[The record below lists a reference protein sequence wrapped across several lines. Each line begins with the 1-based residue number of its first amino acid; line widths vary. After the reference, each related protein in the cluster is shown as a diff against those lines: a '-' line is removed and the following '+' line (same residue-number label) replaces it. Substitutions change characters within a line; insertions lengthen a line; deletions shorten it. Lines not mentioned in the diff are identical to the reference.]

1 MKLKTK
7 ITFFTLITV
16 LTIFILAMGINT
28 LIFYGQA
35 KEFRDKE
42 IDSSIFFFLSEINNA
57 TSKTEI
63 VGQDIAQAGEII
75 YSIKSK
81 ENPKD
86 SLATILYEKMK
97 NFPSLVG
104 GGIWY
109 EPNLFGEKYLGPY
122 ASWKEKKIEV
132 TWEYSNETYDYFHQ
146 SWYTFALPEKW
157 NRTTPRTEPRY
168 RTAPYLDTLGNEKVI
183 FITLCTIMY
192 DQSKHIIGMSTIDW
206 TLQSVKTLLSK
217 LDITKSSFA
226 VLIDKESKKILF
238 HPEEN
243 YLLKDYRELPWLKN
257 KDFKEIK
264 KNIISTEE
272 KIQIN
277 NQAYTLYESESDA
290 NFILVVAVNEK
301 EAYAVIEGIIVRNT
315 ILTIVTLIVIGVMIS
330 YIVGKSVQPLM
341 SIIDVLRGITSGERS
356 LKERIKIKSRDEFGE
371 LANTYNRMADTIEHQ
386 NAKIIEY
393 TETLEEKVQSRTN
406 ELNKTLQEITK
417 LKMQQD
423 GDYFLTSLLLKPL
436 GVNRS
441 KSESVKIEFLVKQKK
456 EFEFKKNKNEIGGDL
471 CAADS
476 FTLGNRNYSVF
487 LNADAMGK
495 SIQGA
500 GGALILGSVFHAI
513 VERTKLSKSVMSYT
527 PERWI
532 KNTFIELHKTFETF
546 DGSMLVSMILGLIDN
561 ENGFCYLINAEH
573 PFAVLYRDGKAS
585 FIQTKSFYRKLGTPD
600 AAGGIVVDTFQ
611 IQTGDVLLLG
621 SDGRDDIDLGFD
633 SAGQRSINED
643 EQLFLGVVEASDG
656 NLNSIKQNLIKKGEI
671 TDDLSLLRLEYIGQS
686 MQIQSLSNS
695 SKRLIQVSREYQK
708 QGDNQKAMEALDEAN
723 ILDPDHPDI
732 LREMMKVYLNTKS
745 YVRIC
750 EIAIPYISMRPD
762 DLDMLYLVSYCQKK
776 LKKYELA
783 LDYAE
788 RLKIREPNN
797 ILYMVNLAE
806 IHLILGNTHKAQEIA
821 NYIRTID
828 ADNEKLLLL
837 EEAIQSKSLDGLEN
851 S

>member
-7 ITFFTLITV
+7 ITLLTLGTV
-16 LTIFILAMGINT
+16 LTIFIIAMGINT

-35 KEFRDKE
+35 KEFRDRE

-63 VGQDIAQAGEII
+63 IGRDLAQAGEII
-75 YSIKSK
+75 YNIKSSEK
-81 ENPKD
+81 PKD
-86 SLATILYEKMK
+86 SLATILKEKMK
-97 NFPSLVG
+97 NFPNLVG

-109 EPNLFGEKYLGPY
+109 EPNLFGERYLGPY
-122 ASWKEKKIEV
+122 ASWNNNNIEV
-132 TWEYSNETYDYFHQ
+132 SWEYSNETYNYFTQ
-146 SWYTFALPEKW
+146 SWYLFALPEKW
-157 NRTTPRTEPRY
+157 NRSTARALPKY
-168 RTAPYLDTLGNEKVI
+168 RTAPYMDTLGNEKVI

-192 DQSKHIIGMSTIDW
+192 DKAQKIIGMSTIDW
-206 TLQSVKTLLSK
+206 TLQSVKALLSK

-238 HPEEN
+238 HPEDN
-243 YLLKDYRELPWLKN
+243 YLLKDYRELPWLKDN
-257 KDFKEIK
+257 DFKGIV
-264 KNIISTEE
+264 KNKISMEE
-272 KIQIN
+272 KINIKSQS
-277 NQAYTLYESESDA
+277 YTLYLTESDSD
-290 NFILVVAVNEK
+290 FILVVAVNEK

-315 ILTIVTLIVIGVMIS
+315 ILTVVTLLIIGVMIS
-330 YIVGKSVQPLM
+330 FIVGRSIQPLM
-341 SIIDVLRGITSGERS
+341 SIIDVLRGITSGEKS
-356 LKERIKIKSRDEFGE
+356 LKDRIKIKSRDEFGE
-371 LANTYNRMADTIEHQ
+371 LANTYNIMADTIEHQ
-386 NAKIIEY
+386 NAEIKEY
-393 TETLEEKVQSRTN
+393 TENLEDKVKARTN
-406 ELNKTLQEITK
+406 ELNQTLQEVTK

-423 GDYFLTSLLLKPL
+423 GDYFLTALLLAPL
-436 GVNRS
+436 GINRS
-441 KSESVKIEFLVKQKK
+441 HADTVKIDYLLKQKK
-456 EFEFKKNKNEIGGDL
+456 EFDFRKKKNEIGGDI

-476 FTLGNRNYSVF
+476 FTLGSRNYSVF

-513 VERTKLSKSVMSYT
+513 VERTKVSKSVMGYT

-546 DGSMLVSMILGLIDN
+546 DGSMLVSMILGLVDN

-600 AAGGIVVDTFQ
+600 AVGGIVVDTFQ
-611 IQTGDVLLLG
+611 ILPGDVLLLG
-621 SDGRDDIDLGFD
+621 SDGRDDIYIGKD
-633 SAGQRSINED
+633 SKGERIINED
-643 EQLFLGVVEASDG
+643 ENLFLTIVESSEG
-656 NLNSIKQNLIKKGEI
+656 NLKAIKENIQKQGEI

-686 MQIQSLSNS
+686 IQTQTLSSS
-695 SKRLIQVSREYQK
+695 SKRLIQSSREFQK
-708 QGDNQKAMEALDEAN
+708 QGDNQKAMDVLIEAN
-723 ILDPDHPDI
+723 GLDPDHPDI

-750 EIAIPYISMRPD
+750 ELAIPYISMRPD

-776 LKKYELA
+776 LKKYESA

-788 RLKIREPNN
+788 RLKIRDPNN

-806 IHLILGNTHKAQEIA
+806 IHLVMGNTHKAQEIA
-821 NYIRTID
+821 DHIRTIEE
-828 ADNEKLLLL
+828 DNDKLLLL
-837 EEAIQSKSLDGLEN
+837 EEAIRSKSSN
-851 S
+851 HN